1 MPPRECAASH
11 IPRPQRTVPPP
22 VSGPA
27 GRRCPRIPAASR
39 RRSHLRRAAPAASQ
53 KAAERWGGGAG
64 EASGSKIRFRGRMMK
79 IRIERGT
86 EKTVQV
92 RYRNGFLI
100 EVPDGL
106 SPTEQSSQVEAAL
119 SAWLKAKLYED
130 ASALIQQVS
139 RQIEVKPK
147 GLRLREQKHLWGS
160 CGKDGIIYLNW
171 RLIHAPRPVL
181 EYAVVHELCH
191 LRFRTH
197 SNEFWMLVRSVLPD
211 YETRKRWLDEAGELV
226 GSRG

>member
-1 MPPRECAASH
+1 
-11 IPRPQRTVPPP
+11 
-22 VSGPA
+22 
-27 GRRCPRIPAASR
+27 
-39 RRSHLRRAAPAASQ
+39 
-53 KAAERWGGGAG
+53 
-64 EASGSKIRFRGRMMK
+64 MMK